1 MTGEIA
7 VTLPKQQIAIAQ
19 RAVAEGRA
27 ASVSAY
33 VSHALERWDADE
45 RLAKMLAQANAGR
58 GAPSSADR
66 DWARHELGLD
76 GTQELPWS
84 LAG

>member
-7 VTLPKQQIAIAQ
+7 VTLPRQQIAIAQ

-45 RLAKMLAQANAGR
+45 RLAKMLARMHAEP

-76 GTQELPWS
+76 GMQELPWS